1 MNNEYIQILMWIKDF
16 LHMYYILEI
25 FFNTVDIFKVIYND
39 SFGRANLLTDPTLPG
54 RVVSSESGDFLP

>member
-1 MNNEYIQILMWIKDF
+1 MDKRLTP
-16 LHMYYILEI
+16 HVLEI